1 MRRLFWILRSKWFN
15 FKWRCQRFKRGYAD
29 VDVWGIDTWFV
40 NTVGHMLRQLAD
52 GHSYPMECSGPEEWE
67 EILMDM
73 YWSLW
78 HMNEDNVA
86 AELKPE
92 FQTDYQLIYKIMNE
106 NKDHFFELFSKWFYN
121 LWD

>member
-1 MRRLFWILRSKWFN
+1 MRIKYWVKDKCLN

-29 VDVWGIDTWFV
+29 VDVWGMNAWFV
-40 NTVGHMLRQLAD
+40 NTVGPMLRQLAD
-52 GHSYPMECSGPEEWE
+52 VHSYPIECSGPEEWE

-78 HMNEDNVA
+78 HMDEDNVA

-92 FQTDYQLIYKIMNE
+92 FQNDYQLIYKIMNE